1 MITVNI
7 RYKGEGDNAL
17 KFAEEMTES
26 GVAERIRQEQ
36 GNLRYEYFISMED
49 PSVVLLTDSWAD
61 LKALDEHHGSDMME
75 TIAKLRDKYDLH
87 MEVERFTSEEGS
99 SGDERFIRK

>member
-1 MITVNI
+1 MRLAYNSQSLIRCRRTV
-7 RYKGEGDNAL
+7 RP
-17 KFAEEMTES
+17 
-26 GVAERIRQEQ
+26 IRQEQ

-49 PSVVLLTDSWAD
+49 PSVVLLIDSWAD
-61 LKALDEHHGSDMME
+61 QKALDEHHGSDMMG